1 MTHLHLAGNH
11 HEGVS
16 GMPPVVG
23 PTVPLTPRNSA
34 NPAISPSETP
44 TFSPDHNGV
53 SPLPLAHSGEPKSV
67 SFADSSASGSDAL
80 TDLMA
85 RGQLDGNDP
94 QVAEILAVVRDAEQQ
109 NIQTLLDAMD
119 RSLEYARKMME
130 ANQRHYYEKILPQ
143 VQHLKADI
151 QETSALEQSDQQ
163 NALRRF
169 QSQLGTVMAELQ
181 QSEAQG
187 TLGNPAVDALE
198 LARILAGSGL
208 R

>member
-11 HEGVS
+11 PEGIPGVS
-16 GMPPVVG
+16 AVAG
-23 PTVPLTPRNSA
+23 PKAPHILENRIDSATPS
-34 NPAISPSETP
+34 SETP
-44 TFSPDHNGV
+44 AFSPDYNAV
-53 SPLPLAHSGEPKSV
+53 SPLPLAHSGEPKSI
-67 SFADSSASGSDAL
+67 SFGDASASGGDAL
-80 TDLMA
+80 ADLMA

-94 QVAEILAVVRDAEQQ
+94 AVAEILAVVRDAEQQ

-151 QETSALEQSDQQ
+151 QETSALEQSNQH

-169 QSQLGTVMAELQ
+169 QSQLGTVIAELQ

-187 TLGNPAVDALE
+187 NPVPAVDALE

>member
-11 HEGVS
+11 SEGLS
-16 GMPPVVG
+16 GMPIGVG
-23 PTVPLTPRNSA
+23 PTVPIQPGKAA
-34 NPAISPSETP
+34 NPAAPSSETP
-44 TFSPDHNGV
+44 AFSPDQNAV

-67 SFADSSASGSDAL
+67 SFGDSQASGSDSLA
-80 TDLMA
+80 DLMA
-85 RGQLDGNDP
+85 RGQLDGKDP
-94 QVAEILAVVRDAEQQ
+94 QIAEILAVVRDAEQQ

-130 ANQRHYYEKILPQ
+130 ANQRHYYEKVLPQ
-143 VQHLKADI
+143 VQNIKADI
-151 QETSALEQSDQQ
+151 QATSALEQSNQQ
-163 NALRRF
+163 NVLRRF
-169 QSQLGTVMAELQ
+169 QSQLGTVIAELQ

-187 TLGNPAVDALE
+187 TLVNPAVDALE

>member
-11 HEGVS
+11 PEGIW
-16 GMPPVVG
+16 GIPAVVG
-23 PTVPLTPRNSA
+23 PKAPQASDAADSA
-34 NPAISPSETP
+34 ALSSETP
-44 TFSPDHNGV
+44 VFSADHNAV
-53 SPLPLAHSGEPKSV
+53 SLLPLAHSGEPKAI
-67 SFADSSASGSDAL
+67 SFGDSSGSGEDAL
-80 TDLMA
+80 TGLMA

-94 QVAEILAVVRDAEQQ
+94 AVADILAVVRDAEQQ
-109 NIQTLLDAMD
+109 NIQALLDAMD

-143 VQHLKADI
+143 VQNLKAEI
-151 QETSALEQSDQQ
+151 QETSALEQSNQH

-169 QSQLGTVMAELQ
+169 QSQLGTVIAELQ

-187 TLGNPAVDALE
+187 NPVPVVDALE